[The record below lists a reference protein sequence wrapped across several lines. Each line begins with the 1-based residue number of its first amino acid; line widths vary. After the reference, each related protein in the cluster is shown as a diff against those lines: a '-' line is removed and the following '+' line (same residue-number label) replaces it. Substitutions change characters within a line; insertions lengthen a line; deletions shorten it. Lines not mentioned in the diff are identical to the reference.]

1 MEDLFYRKIL
11 KGLIVC
17 ALGLTLM
24 FGNDDVLFTL
34 TDFLIGILLG
44 FVKDAHLLAA
54 LKNDLALFAFLS
66 VDKLFEIG
74 KLLLKLCIF
83 LFKSRC
89 LVGKSRNDG
98 AVIQFLLR
106 RKRAFFRKQS
116 LRLQHKI
123 HILH

>member
-1 MEDLFYRKIL
+1 MEYFLYGKIL
-11 KGLIVC
+11 KSLIVC

-54 LKNDLALFAFLS
+54 IENDLALFAFLS

-74 KLLLKLCIF
+74 KLLSEVIDLIF
-83 LFKSRC
+83 QSRC

-106 RKRAFFRKQS
+106 
-116 LRLQHKI
+116 
-123 HILH
+123 